1 MTVDVETREFMAAH
15 SLTLHVWLQLFA
27 DALALALNG
36 TKYQSLKAYQQRE
49 RQRLTLMR
57 RQALELT
64 RKLAAANATQQG
76 VFPEVALDVVSVA
89 AAGATGDHARTAEGL
104 ALATQQP
111 VAQLIGD
118 GARAA
123 AAEVGAVANAAG
135 EAVGDLVGEGGCGA
149 RRVLLFR
156 APAALPSEQK
166 GVGSQGLDD
175 SVYDEDKEAQPTLE
189 AFRETVS
196 VTSFL
201 RALCDGTVNNVL
213 EGKPEGAKLL
223 SARRHVEQRFGSGSN
238 TVTGASGPAA
248 LNHQISTTIR
258 HSIEV
263 KGGKDSGT
271 EGSVVRNALAAPR
284 SRASQARF
292 EEPTDRS
299 SFVALESQRASPAT
313 AKLQTNNTQWEREHA
328 ATSKQQDAIR
338 KAAIMVKLARNT
350 GKAGSALFKKKAAVK
365 TTWRAL
371 HAKPFHEDFVRN
383 LQVER

>member
-1 MTVDVETREFMAAH
+1 MRPRPVELDVTLHKEQPERVDLVSVDSGTRVQTLFQAAFQRPMTVDVETREFMAAH

-64 RKLAAANATQQG
+64 RKLAAANATQQAGELSATRRTVTHGGLNPHGWQG

-156 APAALPSEQK
+156 APAALPSEQ
-166 GVGSQGLDD
+166 V
-175 SVYDEDKEAQPTLE
+175 
-189 AFRETVS
+189 
-196 VTSFL
+196 
-201 RALCDGTVNNVL
+201 
-213 EGKPEGAKLL
+213 
-223 SARRHVEQRFGSGSN
+223 
-238 TVTGASGPAA
+238 
-248 LNHQISTTIR
+248 
-258 HSIEV
+258 
-263 KGGKDSGT
+263 
-271 EGSVVRNALAAPR
+271 
-284 SRASQARF
+284 
-292 EEPTDRS
+292 
-299 SFVALESQRASPAT
+299 
-313 AKLQTNNTQWEREHA
+313 
-328 ATSKQQDAIR
+328 
-338 KAAIMVKLARNT
+338 M
-350 GKAGSALFKKKAAVK
+350 
-365 TTWRAL
+365 
-371 HAKPFHEDFVRN
+371 
-383 LQVER
+383 